1 MMACPTII
9 TGDVFLTRVLAHI
22 DCQAQAMGTYGYQAL
37 GQAEAPGAT
46 VATGLLTLFIAL
58 FGIRLL
64 FGPAPGARDVVYDV
78 LKIGIVLTLAFSW
91 PAFHTLVYDVVVDG
105 PAELATA
112 IAGSGEGQAML
123 ARLQG
128 VDSSIVRLIE
138 TGTGRYSGQFLNQ
151 DGPGSTFAGTGLQD
165 DAAFGWSRLLFL
177 GSTIGSIG
185 LLRLLAGVLLALAP
199 VMAALLLFEA
209 TRGLFAGWLRGLVL
223 AMLGMLG
230 VSVVLVVE
238 LAMIEPWLV
247 DALRVRA
254 LGYATPATPIE
265 LFAMTFAF
273 TVLQLTMIW
282 LLAKV
287 AFYRGW
293 PTIPRIELP
302 AMPDAVRAPPP
313 VAAMPGEGYVTNRAR
328 RISDS
333 VETLMR
339 REEQGEVRRLTFRD
353 NDRGGERAGTI
364 AAEDGAAGRVRS
376 SGDRLGDSYRRT
388 SQRGSAASRSRDL
401 NS

>member
-1 MMACPTII
+1 MACPTII
-9 TGDVFLTRVLAHI
+9 TGDVFLTRVLAHL
-22 DCQAQAMGTYGYQAL
+22 DCQAQAIGTYGYQAL
-37 GQAEAPGAT
+37 GQAGAPGAT
-46 VATGLLTLFIAL
+46 IATGLLTLFVAL

-78 LKIGIVLTLAFSW
+78 LRIGIVLTLAFSW
-91 PAFHTLVYDVVVDG
+91 PAFHTLVYDVVVNG
-105 PAELATA
+105 PAELATS
-112 IAGSGEGQAML
+112 IAGTGESRGML

-138 TGTGRYSGQFLNQ
+138 TGTGRYSGEFLNTE
-151 DGPGSTFAGTGLQD
+151 GPGGNFAGTGLQD

-238 LAMIEPWLV
+238 LAVIEPWLV

-273 TVLQLTMIW
+273 TVLQFTMIW
-282 LLAKV
+282 LLGKV

-293 PTIPRIELP
+293 PTMPRIEFP
-302 AMPDAVRAPPP
+302 TMPEAMRAPQPSFT
-313 VAAMPGEGYVTNRAR
+313 VPGEEYVLNRAR

-339 REEQGEVRRLTFRD
+339 REEQSEVRRLTFRD
-353 NDRGGERAGTI
+353 NERGGDRAAPGAVVEGS
-364 AAEDGAAGRVRS
+364 AARAQTAS
-376 SGDRLGDSYRRT
+376 DRLGDSYRRT
-388 SQRGSAASRSRDL
+388 SQRSSAASRNRDL